1 MSRKGGAGVRVL
13 TFNGD
18 GRQRATTWASY
29 KDVVRLPGDYTVCL
43 RFNIWVFRLLTAVLY
58 LLPTTDPDE
67 DPISFEVYFEKIRTK
82 YGGYGR
88 FYPLP
93 ANLATNKWYHYCQ
106 VRDVTGGEGRAYL
119 DGSLLVRESVSFL
132 PDPHLRNVIMGQDE
146 FKTPYSLSGKVSQVN
161 AWSRIL
167 SDDEIARVARCEDNL
182 EGDVIA
188 WSREWLLYEVDEEE
202 IPLQK
207 LCGSMV
213 GGMVMVPLP
222 LLKFPDAVGL
232 CRGLGGTIAVPGD
245 RSQLIQELQH
255 FEGVEGCDRQWAGVT
270 DVAQEGV
277 WSNPF
282 TGAAHNTSEIFF
294 RAHNPDGDKYQ
305 NCLRLHIKGLED
317 TSCEKHSC
325 SACHTQ
331 SGTTWTLRGI
341 CEEEER
347 MYYFDLIPNP
357 LAFRGYGE
365 YEVAAVEGEGWVW
378 HNTITNVTMAVL
390 RSEHNDEFPVGRL
403 TWEAKEEVC
412 QDPPGDR
419 ILTLSSCTK
428 DEFTCTDGF
437 CIPFQ
442 KRCDLKFDCE
452 DKTDESFCDII
463 NFPTD
468 YRSKLPPRPGSDLAL
483 PLSINVSMDTI
494 NIDTTTMLLSVSY
507 NLRISWHD
515 NRLTYNNLKKLTRLN
530 TISQDQVD
538 LLWRPT
544 IGFINTDDIQHTEV
558 DADSVTTIV
567 QDHDHY
573 RLDFSNPYEV
583 RIFRGDTN
591 PISTTRKYSTVFT
604 CFFDL
609 VLYPFDIQN
618 CYIHLQIITASSE
631 YLIYNATDSFVEYLG
646 PRLLV
651 EYAIGVIDLHI
662 NNQSQYSV
670 SKVRVELVRRYGYA
684 MLNIYI
690 PSLILLIISY
700 VTLFF
705 RPSIFEVRV
714 MTALT
719 SLLVLATLFTQVSA
733 SLPKT
738 SYFKMVDIWLLFCII
753 IIFFIIIFHT
763 IIDLHVDYG
772 DKITL
777 SGGAWI
783 TSPSSTVSRQ
793 VKVYPSSGD
802 NLNQNAEKT
811 TKLFGRWTRFR
822 SKLDLQFYIKTSKIT
837 MFVIFVLFNTTY
849 WGTLAVDSG
858 LVYYISTD

>member
-1 MSRKGGAGVRVL
+1 MRCGAPPLVSTHSYLQTLPTHGLRMCRGRVMAVTLLFLILTPGTTTSQESQDSGVPRDGAAEGSMSRKGGAGVRVL

-146 FKTPYSLSGKVSQVN
+146 FKVSQVN

-188 WSREWLLYEVDEEE
+188 WSREWLLYEVDEEPHISYKTE
-202 IPLQK
+202 ENQYNDK
-207 LCGSMV
+207 E
-213 GGMVMVPLP
+213 
-222 LLKFPDAVGL
+222 
-232 CRGLGGTIAVPGD
+232 RGI
-245 RSQLIQELQH
+245 IQ
-255 FEGVEGCDRQWAGVT
+255 VKKGCDRQWAGVT

-341 CEEEER
+341 CEEEE
-347 MYYFDLIPNP
+347 
-357 LAFRGYGE
+357 
-365 YEVAAVEGEGWVW
+365 
-378 HNTITNVTMAVL
+378 
-390 RSEHNDEFPVGRL
+390 
-403 TWEAKEEVC
+403 
-412 QDPPGDR
+412 
-419 ILTLSSCTK
+419 
-428 DEFTCTDGF
+428 
-437 CIPFQ
+437 
-442 KRCDLKFDCE
+442 
-452 DKTDESFCDII
+452 
-463 NFPTD
+463 
-468 YRSKLPPRPGSDLAL
+468 
-483 PLSINVSMDTI
+483 
-494 NIDTTTMLLSVSY
+494 
-507 NLRISWHD
+507 
-515 NRLTYNNLKKLTRLN
+515 
-530 TISQDQVD
+530 VD

-700 VTLFF
+700 V
-705 RPSIFEVRV
+705 RV